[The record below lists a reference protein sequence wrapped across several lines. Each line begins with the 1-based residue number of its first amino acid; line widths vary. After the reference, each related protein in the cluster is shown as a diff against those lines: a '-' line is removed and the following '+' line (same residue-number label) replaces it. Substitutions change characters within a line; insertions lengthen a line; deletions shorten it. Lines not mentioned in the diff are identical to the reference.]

1 MKLIKSLVLTFTL
14 VSTASNAQDT
24 ISIMYYN
31 VLNYPAINSAR
42 ITYLETIAQHVL
54 PDIFVVNELSSQAGA
69 DNILN
74 MALNTNGITYYSAA
88 AYVDGPDD
96 ENMLFYNS
104 NKLGL
109 VSQSEITT
117 QLRNINEYIL
127 YYKNPGLTALSD
139 TAYLYVYA
147 AHLKA
152 GSTQPDADDRASET
166 ATWRSYLN
174 TRPYSENTICG
185 GDFNIYYSTETA
197 YFNMTASTQ
206 ANLYDPVGPGSYHN
220 NGAFTSHFTQSTRT
234 EAFDGGATGGMDDR
248 FDYIL
253 FSYDMLNGTNGAK
266 FINGS
271 YRSVGQDGLR
281 WNSSLVSPVNN
292 SEPAPVINAL
302 YYMSDHLPVYME
314 VEVGGELSVA
324 ENELDF
330 KLYPNPADKELRLSS
345 DQEIKDYRIVDLQGR
360 AVLNG
365 RVGSGHDT
373 IDISTLEPG
382 SYYITLGFEKGSFTK
397 KLIVR

>member
-1 MKLIKSLVLTFTL
+1 
-14 VSTASNAQDT
+14 
-24 ISIMYYN
+24 
-31 VLNYPAINSAR
+31 
-42 ITYLETIAQHVL
+42 
-54 PDIFVVNELSSQAGA
+54 
-69 DNILN
+69 
-74 MALNTNGITYYSAA
+74 
-88 AYVDGPDD
+88 
-96 ENMLFYNS
+96 MLFYNS

-117 QLRNINEYIL
+117 QLRDINEYIL

-139 TAYLYVYA
+139 TAYLYVYG

-197 YFNMTASTQ
+197 YFNMTANTQ

-220 NGAFTSHFTQSTRT
+220 NSAFTSHFTQSTRT
-234 EAFDGGATGGMDDR
+234 DAFDGGATGGMDDR

-253 FSYDMLNGTNGAK
+253 FSYDMLNGANGAK

-314 VEVGGELSVA
+314 IEVGGELNVA

-330 KLYPNPADKELRLSS
+330 KLYPNPADKELGLSS
-345 DQEIKDYRIVDLQGR
+345 DQEIKGYRIVDLQGR

-373 IDISTLEPG
+373 IDISTLEAG